1 MFWFIFN
8 AVLVSGYSTGMQLCI
23 YMHMCIPFQVLFP
36 HRLLQNIEYS
46 PLCCTL
52 GPGCLFYILL
62 LSCVQLFSTQW
73 TAARQTFLS
82 FTISQSLLKLISM
95 ESVMPSNHLILRH
108 PLLLLPQ
115 IPPSIRVF
123 SSESTL
129 RMRWPEY
136 WSFSIKYVFVHLKLL
151 IYPLS
156 LFPFLTIILFLYL

>member
-1 MFWFIFN
+1 
-8 AVLVSGYSTGMQLCI
+8 MQLCI
-23 YMHMCIPFQVLFP
+23 YMHTCIPFQVLFP

-95 ESVMPSNHLILRH
+95 ESVMPSNHLILCH
-108 PLLLLPQ
+108 PLLLLPS
-115 IPPSIRVF
+115 IVPSIRV
-123 SSESTL
+123 
-129 RMRWPEY
+129 
-136 WSFSIKYVFVHLKLL
+136 
-151 IYPLS
+151 LS
-156 LFPFLTIILFLYL
+156 NE